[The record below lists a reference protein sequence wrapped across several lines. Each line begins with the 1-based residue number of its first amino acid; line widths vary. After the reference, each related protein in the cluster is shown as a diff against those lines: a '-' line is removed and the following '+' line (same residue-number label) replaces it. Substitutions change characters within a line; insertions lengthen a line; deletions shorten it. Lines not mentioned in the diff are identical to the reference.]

1 MSTAKRKITGVVAAV
16 GVTVLLAG
24 CGGSSD
30 SGGSAGGA
38 PSSGSVKGKDIVLLA
53 GSNTNPWA
61 GHFNKVF
68 TEAVTTAGGEVDQ
81 QLTTDPAEQV
91 QFFNQA
97 ISQHPDLIVIE
108 ILDTTATVASIKK
121 AAAAGVPVLAFD
133 GPPDPQVVD
142 DVMTVESDN
151 KALGEIAA
159 ENLVQGMKAAG
170 MESGS
175 YVTLSGLKSMIL
187 TQQRL
192 DAFDAY
198 MKDYP
203 QYEQLEL
210 VDTQWSPETATTQAT
225 QLFAKYGDKLDA
237 VYGMSDYLAL
247 PAIQAATQ
255 AGRTP
260 GKDVVVV
267 GGNCFKAGIDAIK
280 AGTYFATATEDPD
293 TLAKQTST
301 YVLDYFGGKKP
312 EQHTLV
318 TEEQITKDNVDT
330 YAEQCSH
337 A

>member
-1 MSTAKRKITGVVAAV
+1 V
-16 GVTVLLAG
+16 LAG
-24 CGGSSD
+24 CGGSS
-30 SGGSAGGA
+30 GGSTTTA
-38 PSSGSVKGKDIVLLA
+38 PSSGSVQGKDIVLLA

-61 GHFNKVF
+61 GHFNQVF
-68 TEAVTTAGGEVDQ
+68 TAAVTSAGGKVDQ
-81 QLTTDPAEQV
+81 QLTTDPAQQV

-97 ISQHPDLIVIE
+97 ISQHPDLIVVE
-108 ILDTTATVASIKK
+108 LLDTTATIASIKK
-121 AAAAGVPVLAFD
+121 ASAAGVPVLAFD
-133 GPPDPQVVD
+133 GPPDPSVVD

-151 KALGEIAA
+151 KELGTIAG

-170 MESGS
+170 MDSGG
-175 YVTLSGLKSMIL
+175 YVILSGLKSMIL

-192 DAFDAY
+192 DAFNAY
-198 MKDYP
+198 MADYP
-203 QYEQLEL
+203 QYKQLET

-225 QLFAKYGDKLDA
+225 QLFAKYGDDLKA
-237 VYGMSDYLAL
+237 VYGMSDYLSL

-293 TLAKQTST
+293 TLAKQTSA

-312 EQHTLV
+312 AQHTLV
-318 TEEQITKDNVDT
+318 KEEQITKANVDT
-330 YAEQCSH
+330 YAAQCSH

>member
-1 MSTAKRKITGVVAAV
+1 MSTTGTKKLVTAVATAGLVVA
-16 GVTVLLAG
+16 LAA
-24 CGGSSD
+24 CGDSGDGSSGAAPP
-30 SGGSAGGA
+30 SGG
-38 PSSGSVKGKDIVLLA
+38 VKGKNVVLLA

-68 TEAVTTAGGEVDQ
+68 TDAITGAGGKVDQ
-81 QLTTDPAEQV
+81 KLTADAAEQV

-121 AAAAGVPVLAFD
+121 AAAAKVPVLAFD
-133 GPPDPQVVD
+133 GPPDPSVFD

-151 KALGEIAA
+151 KGLGRIAA
-159 ENLVQGMKAAG
+159 ENLVQGMQAAG
-170 MESGS
+170 MKSGN
-175 YVTLSGLKSMIL
+175 YVTLSGMKSMIL
-187 TQQRL
+187 TQHRL

-198 MKDYP
+198 MKGHP
-203 QYEQLEL
+203 QYKQLEL

-225 QLFAKYGDKLDA
+225 QLFAKYGDQLNA
-237 VYGMSDYLAL
+237 VYGMADYLAL

-293 TLAKQTST
+293 TLAKQTSA
-301 YVLDYFGGKKP
+301 YVLDYFAGKKP

-318 TEEQITKDNVDT
+318 KEEQITKDNVAT
-330 YAEQCSH
+330 YEEQCSH

>member
-1 MSTAKRKITGVVAAV
+1 MSTTGTQKLVTAVVTAGLVVA
-16 GVTVLLAG
+16 LAG
-24 CGGSSD
+24 CGGSGDGS
-30 SGGSAGGA
+30 SGAA
-38 PSSGSVKGKDIVLLA
+38 PSSGSVQGKNVVLLA

-68 TEAVTTAGGEVDQ
+68 TDAITAAGGKVDQ
-81 QLTTDPAEQV
+81 RLTTDAAEQV

-121 AAAAGVPVLAFD
+121 AAAAKVPVLAFD
-133 GPPDPQVVD
+133 GPPDPSVFN

-151 KALGEIAA
+151 KALGRIAA
-159 ENLVQGMKAAG
+159 ENLVQGMQAAG
-170 MESGS
+170 MKSGN
-175 YVTLSGLKSMIL
+175 YVTLSGMKSMIL
-187 TQQRL
+187 TQHRL

-203 QYEQLEL
+203 QYKQLEL
-210 VDTQWSPETATTQAT
+210 ADTQWSPETATTQAT
-225 QLFAKYGDKLDA
+225 QLFAKYGDQLNA
-237 VYGMSDYLAL
+237 VYGMADYLAL

-293 TLAKQTST
+293 TLAKQTGA
-301 YVLDYFGGKKP
+301 YVLDYFSGKKP

-318 TEEQITKDNVDT
+318 KEEQITKDNVAT
-330 YAEQCSH
+330 YQEQCSH